1 MEANG
6 KPQQLSVNYYR
17 RSSIVVDQNT
27 DSGTGHVEVGGLLR
41 AIDRASDAQGLVK
54 FNFDNQKSSE
64 STRLFELLSPTYHTV
79 LIFAEAADV
88 HATLQAAIARFSK

>member
-27 DSGTGHVEVGGLLR
+27 DSGTGRVEAGGLLR
-41 AIDRASDAQGLVK
+41 AVDRAPDAQPEGLVK
-54 FNFDNQKSSE
+54 FNFDNQ
-64 STRLFELLSPTYHTV
+64 
-79 LIFAEAADV
+79 
-88 HATLQAAIARFSK
+88 

>member
-41 AIDRASDAQGLVK
+41 AVDRAPDAQGLVK
-54 FNFDNQKSSE
+54 FNFDNQKSGE
-64 STRLFELLSPTYHTV
+64 STRLFKLLSPTYHTV
-79 LIFAEAADV
+79 LIFY
-88 HATLQAAIARFSK
+88 RGS